1 MAITYEPIV
10 STTLT
15 SAASDVTFS
24 SIPSTYTDL
33 VIVGSIKTATLTNPA
48 CYVRFNDD
56 TGSNYSVTNMY
67 GNGTSAGSVRF
78 SGQTF
83 IRYNYVTDPNTT
95 NFATMIMNINNYSN
109 STTYKTALTKFG
121 LASIALDSTVG
132 LWRST
137 SAITQVTFILESA
150 TNFASGC
157 VFTLYGILKA

>member
-15 SAASDVTFS
+15 SAASDVTFV

-33 VIVGSIKTATLTNPA
+33 VIVGSIKSATATSPQT
-48 CYVRFNDD
+48 YVRFNGD
-56 TGSNYSVTNMY
+56 TASNYSVTTLH
-67 GNGTSAGSVRF
+67 GNGSTAGSVGF

-95 NFATMIMNINNYSN
+95 NFAPVIMNINNYSN

-121 LASIALDSTVG
+121 LASIGLDTTVG

-137 SAITQVTFILESA
+137 SAISQVTFTLESA

-157 VFTLYGILKA
+157 VFTLYGRLKA